1 MRSKWVLLMKAS
13 TPCLSLPKDSSAI
26 ASSNCLVSKLRPESS
41 ATRSW
46 SLPRPNSDVNAT
58 RSMSV

>member
-1 MRSKWVLLMKAS
+1 M
-13 TPCLSLPKDSSAI
+13 PFLSRPNDSSAM
-26 ASSNCLVSKLRPESS
+26 ASSYCLVSKLRPESS
-41 ATRSW
+41 ATRSC